1 MQLKTI
7 SYDKEK
13 ERGAQIKLYRN
24 SNEGHFQQGWE
35 WKAWQKS
42 KLILEEL
49 GPKEKTIP
57 VQGTHKL
64 KDRIGGHRDYLKI
77 DLLVIKLLSFRV
89 REKIH
94 NWRMEWSG
102 KAEVTSASTKHLLP
116 PYPPSPHT
124 HY

>member
-42 KLILEEL
+42 KLVLEEL

-64 KDRIGGHRDYLKI
+64 KDRILEDQQVGLLIKCLQSLCSINIHLKP
-77 DLLVIKLLSFRV
+77 S
-89 REKIH
+89 KIS
-94 NWRMEWSG
+94 ELAG
-102 KAEVTSASTKHLLP
+102 
-116 PYPPSPHT
+116 
-124 HY
+124 